1 LRIPSAPGKTGQPT
15 EPLLSPCLTSSE
27 APVKTGDNSEVKT
40 LAELVAAA
48 LRMPRASLAELGRR
62 LAASTCKTAKHCIK
76 RAWRFTS
83 NERIHIPEAMQ
94 GPLRWLFRQRRCWKK
109 HPLVVSMDWTK
120 VRSFHTLMLAT
131 VVRGRAL
138 PLLWESYQEG
148 KLPKS
153 QNYLEERLLRVLR
166 SLVPSWVEV
175 IVVADRGFGRTE
187 LARTCQELGFHYVL
201 RIQPKVYIEHRQ
213 YRGRLERFP
222 VARGSSLLLTDVRF
236 RKSEPVK
243 HHVAICWPKGLPQHR
258 DECWYLMTDLAYSV
272 HKLTKLYARRMTLEE
287 LFRDAK
293 NRRPTAGA

>member
-1 LRIPSAPGKTGQPT
+1 LHQAT
-15 EPLLSPCLTSSE
+15 
-27 APVKTGDNSEVKT
+27 
-40 LAELVAAA
+40 
-48 LRMPRASLAELGRR
+48 
-62 LAASTCKTAKHCIK
+62 
-76 RAWRFTS
+76 WRFTS

-175 IVVADRGFGRTE
+175 IVVATAVLD
-187 LARTCQELGFHYVL
+187 ARSWPAPARNWASTTSF

-272 HKLTKLYARRMTLEE
+272 QALTKLYARRMTVEE

-293 NRRPTAGA
+293 NRRYGLALRNVFPRASRLGGSPCQELVARLGLTQHAAHCCGPVGSPAVDSGVGVLDFASIHTGGHAALFACDVVQQ

>member
-1 LRIPSAPGKTGQPT
+1 
-15 EPLLSPCLTSSE
+15 
-27 APVKTGDNSEVKT
+27 
-40 LAELVAAA
+40 
-48 LRMPRASLAELGRR
+48 
-62 LAASTCKTAKHCIK
+62 
-76 RAWRFTS
+76 
-83 NERIHIPEAMQ
+83 
-94 GPLRWLFRQRRCWKK
+94 
-109 HPLVVSMDWTK
+109 

-201 RIQPKVYIEHRQ
+201 RIQPKVYMEHRQ

-258 DECWYLMTDLAYSV
+258 DECWYLMTDLA
-272 HKLTKLYARRMTLEE
+272 TRCT
-287 LFRDAK
+287 
-293 NRRPTAGA
+293 N

>member
-1 LRIPSAPGKTGQPT
+1 LHQAT
-15 EPLLSPCLTSSE
+15 
-27 APVKTGDNSEVKT
+27 
-40 LAELVAAA
+40 
-48 LRMPRASLAELGRR
+48 
-62 LAASTCKTAKHCIK
+62 
-76 RAWRFTS
+76 WRFTS

-94 GPLRWLFRQRRCWKK
+94 GPLRWLFRQRRYWKK
-109 HPLVVSMDWTK
+109 HPLVASMDQTK

-187 LARTCQELGFHYVL
+187 LARTCQKLGFHYVL
-201 RIQPKVYIEHRQ
+201 RIQPKVYTEHRQ
-213 YRGRLERFP
+213 HCDRLERFP

-236 RKSEPVK
+236 CKSEPVK
-243 HHVAICWPKGLPQHR
+243 HHVAICWPKSLPQHR

-272 HKLTKLYARRMTLEE
+272 QEITKLYARRMTVEE

-293 NRRPTAGA
+293 NRRYGLALRNVFPRASRLGGSPCQELVARLGLTQHAAHCCGPVGSPAVDSGVGVLDFASIHTGGHAALFACDVVQR

>member
-1 LRIPSAPGKTGQPT
+1 MGK
-15 EPLLSPCLTSSE
+15 
-27 APVKTGDNSEVKT
+27 
-40 LAELVAAA
+40 
-48 LRMPRASLAELGRR
+48 LGRAGSPSGCQHLQDR
-62 LAASTCKTAKHCIK
+62 QTLHQAT
-76 RAWRFTS
+76 WRFTC

-94 GPLRWLFRQRRCWKK
+94 GPLPWLFRQRRCWKK
-109 HPLVVSMDWTK
+109 HPLVVSTDWTK

-166 SLVPSWVEV
+166 TLVPSWVEV

-187 LARTCQELGFHYVL
+187 LARTCQKLGFHYVL
-201 RIQPKVYIEHRQ
+201 RIQPKVYIDHRH
-213 YRGRLERFP
+213 YRGRLDRFP
-222 VARGSSLLLTDVRF
+222 VARGSSLLLVDVLF

-243 HHVAICWPKGLPQHR
+243 HHVAICWPKSLPQHR

-272 HKLTKLYARRMTLEE
+272 QEITKLYARRMTVEG

-293 NRRPTAGA
+293 NRRYGRGYRGTLITHGDLYHHSCQLIGALATDSCIGVS